1 MALGP
6 ASEGG
11 QPKRHPGQAS
21 RVTSDMKTTA
31 PAPNRSP
38 QPSPTARPA
47 TSPVVSPKFKISRG
61 TQVASGGTPI
71 KARSPGTSSC
81 SRASSRIGDRD
92 GISPTPPPVPPKPS
106 NLCFKATQ
114 TATTTSSNR
123 SGTPPKPALPPKP
136 LHLPTKPR
144 SPPAVRPIISLD
156 EKVVGGRDSVST
168 SPRPNV
174 KLSPQRPPR
183 SRATG
188 STPTTPTA
196 DAPTPPVETITVK
209 ASPILG
215 AAKSKAGEHQSR
227 KSSSLGRLESLCCAL
242 FVGHCADPTVSAV
255 ASSARNLQRDSGFV
269 SSSLECVDR
278 LPVHQC
284 HANQCL
290 PVAPPRRRRK
300 SADSYRDKDPHN
312 DTNNEPIY
320 AVVDFSKKINRRSL
334 FVDPV
339 VKEPA
344 PVRCLEQ
351 APESTMEP
359 PVKII
364 EPQDEVVQP
373 EAPVEE
379 PVAMEAE
386 TQSTVGLVL
395 EVPKSPSQHSH
406 LDIITEVL
414 SSSSEKVATSGGEE
428 NLSASSDV
436 DISAMHSQTEILGWQ
451 YVDDRRDTDAPV
463 DPPTESPTDWPT
475 ELPSDPVRSSPQ
487 RAMNSDIES
496 IESSLAT
503 ITAIFGSLVTQ
514 SSCDPAVPPESPP
527 DAPGPSPTTQVVD
540 EAADGPP
547 TVTIARLVVGGAVIQ
562 QADVS
567 LVRGRFSLI
576 NGSFLNE
583 LNCDRWTAAGGRVSA
598 VGRRPEDAHQGV
610 SHRFGGRAQEPTGR
624 VDGTAASSASGRRP
638 TRAEPEARIGQ
649 PHPFDRQL
657 RQQRKQRS
665 RPR

>member
-6 ASEGG
+6 ACEGG
-11 QPKRHPGQAS
+11 QPKRLAGQAI
-21 RVTSDMKTTA
+21 RVTSDMKTAA
-31 PAPNRSP
+31 PAPAP
-38 QPSPTARPA
+38 ARPA

-71 KARSPGTSSC
+71 TARSPGTSSC

-114 TATTTSSNR
+114 TATTASSNR

-156 EKVVGGRDSVST
+156 EKVVGGRDSAST

-196 DAPTPPVETITVK
+196 DAPSPPVETFTVIK

-242 FVGHCADPTVSAV
+242 FVGHCADSTVSAV

-284 HANQCL
+284 HASQCL

-300 SADSYRDKDPHN
+300 SADSYRDKDTHN

-344 PVRCLEQ
+344 PVRCLEL
-351 APESTMEP
+351 APEFTMEP

-364 EPQDEVVQP
+364 EPQEQVVQP
-373 EAPVEE
+373 ETPMEQ

-386 TQSTVGLVL
+386 TLSTGGIVL

-436 DISAMHSQTEILGWQ
+436 DISAMHSQPEMLGWQ
-451 YVDDRRDTDAPV
+451 YVDDRRITDAPV

-475 ELPSDPVRSSPQ
+475 ELPSDPVQSSPQ

-496 IESSLAT
+496 IESSFAT
-503 ITAIFGSLVTQ
+503 ITSIFGSLVTR
-514 SSCDPAVPPESPP
+514 SSCDPAVPP
-527 DAPGPSPTTQVVD
+527 DAPGPSLTTQVVD
-540 EAADGPP
+540 GAADGPP

-583 LNCDRWTAAGGRVSA
+583 LN
-598 VGRRPEDAHQGV
+598 
-610 SHRFGGRAQEPTGR
+610 
-624 VDGTAASSASGRRP
+624 
-638 TRAEPEARIGQ
+638 
-649 PHPFDRQL
+649 
-657 RQQRKQRS
+657 
-665 RPR
+665 